1 MKKIVIMVVILS
13 VLLVGAVGYIGFNF
27 YSNARYSQQVGIYN
41 QGMAAG
47 AGNTISQIVELASTC
62 EVVPIPVS
70 ENQSIEMIAVAC
82 LQQPAA

>member
-13 VLLVGAVGYIGFNF
+13 VLLLGAIGYIGFNF
-27 YSNARYSQQVGIYN
+27 YSNAKYSQQVGIYN
-41 QGMAAG
+41 QGMSAG
-47 AGNTISQIVELASTC
+47 ASNTIKQITDLAVTC